1 MTIQQHA
8 ERISEWDGHSYANES
23 KYDCCMEM
31 GYAILKEIEKLL
43 PQTGWL
49 SVGDGIKIREKI
61 KELRDEV

>member
-31 GYAILKEIEKLL
+31 GYAVLKEIESVL
-43 PQTGWL
+43 PC
-49 SVGDGIKIREKI
+49 VAKDGIIYDKIMDKI
-61 KELRDEV
+61 KELRNDV